1 MEPPRYTAVYGIM
14 AGRDMLACFIV
25 YDAFITVSIWIT
37 ASEGSSRIFSR
48 ATVSSTFARAAIC
61 IRTASFFWNTI
72 FSTFNAL

>member
-1 MEPPRYTAVYGIM
+1 MVYGIM

-25 YDAFITVSIWIT
+25 YDAFRTVSIWIT

-48 ATVSSTFARAAIC
+48 ATVSSTFARTAIP
-61 IRTASFFWNTI
+61 TASFFWNTI